1 MSNTLPPIF
10 IERLRKLIPNQDLGS
25 CLDSFSLEK
34 VISIRANTLKNSF
47 DEVCSCLDERGIK
60 YSSVKWFKDALI
72 LHDVKWEQIRESSLF
87 SEGLAYRQSI
97 SSMLV
102 PVILSPEPDED
113 ILDLCAAPGSKTTQ
127 IAAMMKNKGCITAV
141 DIVKGRYYKL
151 RSVAQLL
158 GAENIEFKLID
169 GRRLRSPDKLFDRVL
184 IDAPC
189 SSEGRFSLLD
199 KKSYAYWSPRKIK
212 EMCKKQRGLL
222 LNAARLLKNDGLLV
236 YSTCTFAPEENE
248 AVVDWL
254 IKKIDRNITVEK
266 IDVTKFD
273 LPTYTAVTEW
283 EGKVFDEKV
292 NNCLRVLPSRSSD
305 GFFITKIRF

>member
-1 MSNTLPPIF
+1 MYAAIGIRKNKISFRVFLTIIFNMSNTLPPIF

-158 GAENIEFKLID
+158 GAENIEFKLIES
-169 GRRLRSPDKLFDRVL
+169 RASV
-184 IDAPC
+184 
-189 SSEGRFSLLD
+189 
-199 KKSYAYWSPRKIK
+199 
-212 EMCKKQRGLL
+212 
-222 LNAARLLKNDGLLV
+222 LV
-236 YSTCTFAPEENE
+236 YKYRPE
-248 AVVDWL
+248 L
-254 IKKIDRNITVEK
+254 RITAQAAG
-266 IDVTKFD
+266 
-273 LPTYTAVTEW
+273 LCL
-283 EGKVFDEKV
+283 
-292 NNCLRVLPSRSSD
+292 CLRNVERIIFRRARHYMAGHSD
-305 GFFITKIRF
+305 KAE